1 MSDYFDR
8 LEKELRGAA
17 VRQDAGDR
25 ANRRRRRAGVLARQS
40 RPLLALAAAL
50 IVAVPTAAAVVVFQP
65 DREPD
70 ALIRTAPKSLLASG
84 QDPLW
89 GTWEAFASDS
99 TIGPC
104 FGIRLIDPPG
114 TQPGG
119 TSEGCGV
126 TSKPARIGGG
136 SGPARTALFGFAP
149 TAAQRVRIEAG
160 GQTAREFPA
169 HPTNDRRGAFFFA
182 SLPANPNKLP
192 SLRVIA
198 LDANGQPIAPTTT
211 R

>member
-8 LEKELRGAA
+8 LETELRGAA
-17 VRQDAGDR
+17 VRHDAGDG
-25 ANRRRRRAGVLARQS
+25 AARRRRPGGRLSGQS
-40 RPLLALAAAL
+40 WPLLALTAAL

-65 DREPD
+65 EREPD
-70 ALIRTAPKSLLASG
+70 NLVRTAPKSLLASG

-89 GTWEAFASDS
+89 GKWEAFASDS
-99 TIGPC
+99 TVGPC

-119 TSEGCGV
+119 TSEGCGA

-136 SGPARTALFGFAP
+136 SGPARTAVFGFAP
-149 TAAQRVRIEAG
+149 ATARRVRIEAA
-160 GQTAREFPA
+160 GQAAREFPT
-169 HPTNDRRGAFFFA
+169 HQTNDRRGAFFFA

-192 SLRVIA
+192 RLRVIA
-198 LDANGQPIAPTTT
+198 LDADRQPIAPSTT